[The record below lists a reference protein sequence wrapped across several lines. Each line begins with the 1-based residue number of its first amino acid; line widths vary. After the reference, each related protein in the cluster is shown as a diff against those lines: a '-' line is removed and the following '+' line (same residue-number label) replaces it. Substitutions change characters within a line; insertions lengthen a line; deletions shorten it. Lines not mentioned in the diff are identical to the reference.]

1 MRTTGGKEI
10 TVIEYRNLTENE
22 ISRELFSDF
31 VRHQAVT
38 KCFRRENGEWVVK
51 DDPFTDDWSE
61 EDYRTLIFCL
71 KRTLSSGGF
80 VHGAF
85 DGGRLKGF
93 VSVEPKLFGG
103 KQRYL
108 DLSSLHVSEELR
120 GRGIGKTLFSAAKRW
135 AKEHGAKKLYI
146 SAHSAYESQ
155 MFYRR
160 MGCAE
165 AAVYERSHTEAEPY
179 DCQLEC
185 GL

>member
-1 MRTTGGKEI
+1 M
-10 TVIEYRNLTENE
+10 IEYRDLTENE

-85 DGGRLKGF
+85 DSGRLKGF

-103 KQRYL
+103 EQQYL

-165 AAVYERSHTEAEPY
+165 AAVYDRSHTEAEPY